1 MLFLY
6 VFYQIIINSYK
17 KTQEVPFDDEGSF
30 HGPRSYDAAAAE
42 DVVELEFVYHKTES
56 NAIDAMET
64 VINNFNAANPGIKV
78 NFVQVPDTATV
89 LQSRAQLNEMPDMF
103 GCTTGNMFELM
114 FEDGII
120 MDLTGQEFLS
130 SVEPSSLE
138 MSTYN
143 GKNWRLP
150 YSLSCYGLYVRTD
163 IFEEQGLA
171 LPTTWDE
178 LMDVCEKLTAAGI
191 TPFALPDKTMV
202 YQRMERMMSFMSEDD
217 TEFKQIAAGELE
229 AKDSKLLQNYA
240 NASLQIVNYMTPESL
255 GAEYTESYQQLIA
268 GQAAMTINGG
278 WSLATLKDYDP
289 DIKVALIP
297 MPNPTGE
304 ESKVVV
310 SIDTNFC
317 ISSSTKHPEECLKF
331 FEYLAQ
337 PEVAQVY
344 ANKEGSPCVINGVT
358 VSTPEL
364 SVISEAMAEG
374 KICLS
379 QNAIWP
385 SGFRKALGNV
395 ATELEIDQDV
405 DAFYEGAAEVI
416 DEYYNN

>member
-1 MLFLY
+1 MKKVLSMVLAAMLLL
-6 VFYQIIINSYK
+6 SLC
-17 KTQEVPFDDEGSF
+17 SF
-30 HGPRSYDAAAAE
+30 ASAE
-42 DVVELEFVYHKTES
+42 DVVELEFVYHKTEA

>member
-1 MLFLY
+1 MKKVLSMVLAAMLLL
-6 VFYQIIINSYK
+6 SLC
-17 KTQEVPFDDEGSF
+17 SF
-30 HGPRSYDAAAAE
+30 ASAE

-138 MSTYN
+138 MSTYQ

>member
-1 MLFLY
+1 MKKVLSMVLEAMLLL
-6 VFYQIIINSYK
+6 SLC
-17 KTQEVPFDDEGSF
+17 SF
-30 HGPRSYDAAAAE
+30 AAAE

-240 NASLQIVNYMTPESL
+240 NAALQIVNYMTPESL

-344 ANKEGSPCVINGVT
+344 ADKEGSPCVINGVT

>member
-1 MLFLY
+1 MKKVLSMVLAAMMLL
-6 VFYQIIINSYK
+6 SLC
-17 KTQEVPFDDEGSF
+17 SF
-30 HGPRSYDAAAAE
+30 AAAE

-297 MPNPTGE
+297 MPNPIGE

>member
-1 MLFLY
+1 MKKVLSMVLAAMLLL
-6 VFYQIIINSYK
+6 SLC
-17 KTQEVPFDDEGSF
+17 SF
-30 HGPRSYDAAAAE
+30 ASAE

-114 FEDGII
+114 SEDGII

-240 NASLQIVNYMTPESL
+240 NAALQIVNYMTPESL

-344 ANKEGSPCVINGVT
+344 ADKEGSPCVINGVT

>member
-1 MLFLY
+1 MKKVLSMVLAAMLLL
-6 VFYQIIINSYK
+6 SLC
-17 KTQEVPFDDEGSF
+17 SF
-30 HGPRSYDAAAAE
+30 ASAE

-138 MSTYN
+138 LSTYN

-240 NASLQIVNYMTPESL
+240 NAALQIVNYMTPESL

-344 ANKEGSPCVINGVT
+344 ADKEGSPCVINGVT

>member
-1 MLFLY
+1 MKKVLSMVLAAMLLL
-6 VFYQIIINSYK
+6 SLC
-17 KTQEVPFDDEGSF
+17 SF
-30 HGPRSYDAAAAE
+30 AAAE

-103 GCTTGNMFELM
+103 GCATGNMFELM

-120 MDLTGQEFLS
+120 MDLTGQKFLS

-240 NASLQIVNYMTPESL
+240 NAALQIVNYMTPESL

-344 ANKEGSPCVINGVT
+344 ADKEGSPCVINGVT

-374 KICLS
+374 KVCLS

>member
-1 MLFLY
+1 MKKVLSMVLAAMMLL
-6 VFYQIIINSYK
+6 SLC
-17 KTQEVPFDDEGSF
+17 SF
-30 HGPRSYDAAAAE
+30 AAAE

-240 NASLQIVNYMTPESL
+240 NAALQIVNYMTPESL

-337 PEVAQVY
+337 PEVAHVY
-344 ANKEGSPCVINGVT
+344 ADKEGSPCVINGVT

>member
-1 MLFLY
+1 MKKVLSMVLAAMLLL
-6 VFYQIIINSYK
+6 SLC
-17 KTQEVPFDDEGSF
+17 SF
-30 HGPRSYDAAAAE
+30 ASAE

-217 TEFKQIAAGELE
+217 SEFKQIAAGELE

-344 ANKEGSPCVINGVT
+344 ADKEGSPCVINGVT

>member
-1 MLFLY
+1 MKKVLSMVLAAMLLL
-6 VFYQIIINSYK
+6 SLC
-17 KTQEVPFDDEGSF
+17 SF
-30 HGPRSYDAAAAE
+30 ASAE

-217 TEFKQIAAGELE
+217 TEFKQIAAGELD
-229 AKDSKLLQNYA
+229 AKDSKLLQTYA

>member
-1 MLFLY
+1 MKKVLSMVLAAMMLL
-6 VFYQIIINSYK
+6 SLC
-17 KTQEVPFDDEGSF
+17 SF
-30 HGPRSYDAAAAE
+30 ASAE

-229 AKDSKLLQNYA
+229 AKDSKLLQTYA

>member
-1 MLFLY
+1 MKKVLSMVLAAMMLL
-6 VFYQIIINSYK
+6 SLC
-17 KTQEVPFDDEGSF
+17 SF
-30 HGPRSYDAAAAE
+30 AAAE

-289 DIKVALIP
+289 DIKVPLIP

>member
-1 MLFLY
+1 MKKVLSMVLAAMMLL
-6 VFYQIIINSYK
+6 SLC
-17 KTQEVPFDDEGSF
+17 SF
-30 HGPRSYDAAAAE
+30 AAAE

-64 VINNFNAANPGIKV
+64 VIDNFNAANPGIKV

-240 NASLQIVNYMTPESL
+240 NAALQIVNYMTPESL

-344 ANKEGSPCVINGVT
+344 ADKEGSPCVINGVT

>member
-1 MLFLY
+1 MKKVLSMVLAAMLLL
-6 VFYQIIINSYK
+6 SLC
-17 KTQEVPFDDEGSF
+17 SF
-30 HGPRSYDAAAAE
+30 ASAE

-89 LQSRAQLNEMPDMF
+89 LQTRAQLNEMPDMF

-130 SVEPSSLE
+130 NVEPSSLE

-217 TEFKQIAAGELE
+217 SEFKQIAAGELE

-255 GAEYTESYQQLIA
+255 GAEYTESYQQLLSGA
-268 GQAAMTINGG
+268 AAMTINGG

-297 MPNPTGE
+297 MPNPTGD

-344 ANKEGSPCVINGVT
+344 ADKEGSPCVINGVT

-364 SVISEAMAEG
+364 SVISEVMAEG

-385 SGFRKALGNV
+385 SGFRKALGSV

>member
-1 MLFLY
+1 MKKGLSMVLAAMMLL
-6 VFYQIIINSYK
+6 SLC
-17 KTQEVPFDDEGSF
+17 SF
-30 HGPRSYDAAAAE
+30 AAAE

-217 TEFKQIAAGELE
+217 SEFKQIAAGELE

>member
-1 MLFLY
+1 MKKVLSMVLAAMLLL
-6 VFYQIIINSYK
+6 SLC
-17 KTQEVPFDDEGSF
+17 SF
-30 HGPRSYDAAAAE
+30 ASAE

-240 NASLQIVNYMTPESL
+240 NAALQIVNYMTPESL

-344 ANKEGSPCVINGVT
+344 ADKEGSPCVINGVT

-405 DAFYEGAAEVI
+405 DAFYAGAAEVI

>member
-1 MLFLY
+1 MKKVLSMVLAAMMLL
-6 VFYQIIINSYK
+6 SLC
-17 KTQEVPFDDEGSF
+17 SF
-30 HGPRSYDAAAAE
+30 AAAE

-217 TEFKQIAAGELE
+217 TEFKQIAAGELD

-297 MPNPTGE
+297 MPNPIGE

>member
-1 MLFLY
+1 MKKVLSMVLAAMLLL
-6 VFYQIIINSYK
+6 SLC
-17 KTQEVPFDDEGSF
+17 SF
-30 HGPRSYDAAAAE
+30 AAAE

-171 LPTTWDE
+171 LPTTWEE

-240 NASLQIVNYMTPESL
+240 NAALQIVNYMTPESL

-344 ANKEGSPCVINGVT
+344 ADKEGSPCVINGVT

>member
-1 MLFLY
+1 MKKVLSMGLAAMLLL
-6 VFYQIIINSYK
+6 SLC
-17 KTQEVPFDDEGSF
+17 SF
-30 HGPRSYDAAAAE
+30 ASAE

-229 AKDSKLLQNYA
+229 AKDSKLLQTYA

>member
-1 MLFLY
+1 MKKVLSMVLAAMLLL
-6 VFYQIIINSYK
+6 SLC
-17 KTQEVPFDDEGSF
+17 SF
-30 HGPRSYDAAAAE
+30 ASAE

-178 LMDVCEKLTAAGI
+178 LMDVCEQLTAAGI

-229 AKDSKLLQNYA
+229 AKGSKLLQNYA
-240 NASLQIVNYMTPESL
+240 NAALQIVNYMTPESL

-344 ANKEGSPCVINGVT
+344 ADKEGSPCVINGVT

-379 QNAIWP
+379 QNASWP

-405 DAFYEGAAEVI
+405 DAFYEGVAEVI

>member
-1 MLFLY
+1 
-6 VFYQIIINSYK
+6 
-17 KTQEVPFDDEGSF
+17 
-30 HGPRSYDAAAAE
+30 
-42 DVVELEFVYHKTES
+42 
-56 NAIDAMET
+56 MET

-78 NFVQVPDTATV
+78 NFVQVPDSATV

-130 SVEPSSLE
+130 SVEPASLE

-240 NASLQIVNYMTPESL
+240 NAALQIVNYMTPESL

-331 FEYLAQ
+331 FEYLTQ

-344 ANKEGSPCVINGVT
+344 ADKEGSPCVINGVT

>member
-1 MLFLY
+1 MKKVLSMVLAAMLLL
-6 VFYQIIINSYK
+6 SLC
-17 KTQEVPFDDEGSF
+17 SF
-30 HGPRSYDAAAAE
+30 ASAE

-229 AKDSKLLQNYA
+229 AKDSKLLQTYA

-364 SVISEAMAEG
+364 SVISEAMADG

>member
-1 MLFLY
+1 MKKVLSMVLAAMMLL
-6 VFYQIIINSYK
+6 SLC
-17 KTQEVPFDDEGSF
+17 SF
-30 HGPRSYDAAAAE
+30 AAAE

-240 NASLQIVNYMTPESL
+240 NAALQIVNYMTPESL

-304 ESKVVV
+304 ESKVVM

-344 ANKEGSPCVINGVT
+344 ADKEGSPCVINGVT

>member
-1 MLFLY
+1 MKKVLSMVLAAMLLL
-6 VFYQIIINSYK
+6 SLC
-17 KTQEVPFDDEGSF
+17 SF
-30 HGPRSYDAAAAE
+30 ASAE
-42 DVVELEFVYHKTES
+42 DVVELEFVYHKTEA

-344 ANKEGSPCVINGVT
+344 ADKEGSPSVINGVT

>member
-1 MLFLY
+1 MKKVLSMVLAAMLLL
-6 VFYQIIINSYK
+6 SLC
-17 KTQEVPFDDEGSF
+17 SF
-30 HGPRSYDAAAAE
+30 ASAE

-191 TPFALPDKTMV
+191 TPFALTDKTMV

-217 TEFKQIAAGELE
+217 SEFKQIAAGELE

-344 ANKEGSPCVINGVT
+344 ADKEGSPCVINGVT

>member
-1 MLFLY
+1 MKKVLSMVLAAMLLL
-6 VFYQIIINSYK
+6 SLC
-17 KTQEVPFDDEGSF
+17 SF
-30 HGPRSYDAAAAE
+30 AAAE

-138 MSTYN
+138 MSTYQ

-344 ANKEGSPCVINGVT
+344 ADKEGSPCVINGVT

>member
-1 MLFLY
+1 MKKVLSMVLTAMMLL
-6 VFYQIIINSYK
+6 SLC
-17 KTQEVPFDDEGSF
+17 SF
-30 HGPRSYDAAAAE
+30 AAAE

>member
-1 MLFLY
+1 MKKVLSMVLAAMMLL
-6 VFYQIIINSYK
+6 SLC
-17 KTQEVPFDDEGSF
+17 SF
-30 HGPRSYDAAAAE
+30 AAAE

-103 GCTTGNMFELM
+103 GCTTGNSFELM

-217 TEFKQIAAGELE
+217 TEFKQIAAGELD

>member
-1 MLFLY
+1 MKKVLSMVLAAMMLL
-6 VFYQIIINSYK
+6 SLC
-17 KTQEVPFDDEGSF
+17 SF
-30 HGPRSYDAAAAE
+30 AAAE

-120 MDLTGQEFLS
+120 MDLTGQEFLNN
-130 SVEPSSLE
+130 VEPSSLE

-268 GQAAMTINGG
+268 GEAAMTINGG

-344 ANKEGSPCVINGVT
+344 ADKEGSPCVINGVT

>member
-1 MLFLY
+1 MKKVLSMVLAAMMLL
-6 VFYQIIINSYK
+6 SLC
-17 KTQEVPFDDEGSF
+17 SF
-30 HGPRSYDAAAAE
+30 AAAE

-138 MSTYN
+138 MSTYQ

-344 ANKEGSPCVINGVT
+344 ADKEGSPCVINGVT

>member
-1 MLFLY
+1 MKKVLSMVLAAMMLL
-6 VFYQIIINSYK
+6 SLC
-17 KTQEVPFDDEGSF
+17 SF
-30 HGPRSYDAAAAE
+30 ASAE

-103 GCTTGNMFELM
+103 GCTTGNSFELM

>member
-1 MLFLY
+1 MKKVLSMVLAAMLLL
-6 VFYQIIINSYK
+6 SLC
-17 KTQEVPFDDEGSF
+17 SF
-30 HGPRSYDAAAAE
+30 ASAE

-89 LQSRAQLNEMPDMF
+89 MQSRAQLNEMPDMF

-217 TEFKQIAAGELE
+217 SEFKQIAAGELE

-344 ANKEGSPCVINGVT
+344 ADKEGSPCVINGVT

>member
-1 MLFLY
+1 MKKVLSMVLAAMMLL
-6 VFYQIIINSYK
+6 SLC
-17 KTQEVPFDDEGSF
+17 SF
-30 HGPRSYDAAAAE
+30 AAAE
-42 DVVELEFVYHKTES
+42 DVVELEFVYHKTEA

-240 NASLQIVNYMTPESL
+240 NAALQIVNYMTPESL

>member
-1 MLFLY
+1 MKKVLSMVLAAMMLL
-6 VFYQIIINSYK
+6 SLC
-17 KTQEVPFDDEGSF
+17 SF
-30 HGPRSYDAAAAE
+30 AAAE

-138 MSTYN
+138 MSTYT

>member
-1 MLFLY
+1 MKKVLSMVLAAMMLL
-6 VFYQIIINSYK
+6 SLC
-17 KTQEVPFDDEGSF
+17 SF
-30 HGPRSYDAAAAE
+30 AAAE
-42 DVVELEFVYHKTES
+42 DVVELEFVFHKPEA

-78 NFVQVPDTATV
+78 NFVQVPDSGTV

-240 NASLQIVNYMTPESL
+240 NAALQIVNYMTPESL